1 MDDLINHCII
11 RIVKEQGYK
20 YADKRAILLIY
31 EALEKYIISVLKVF
45 HSYTIHSRKQFAN
58 IFDLIFVLK
67 NVDNNIN
74 SRLTPMLYSQVEEK
88 TCLEFK
94 SPLSTYLER
103 YIHIY
108 EFMPAFP
115 PTHTFR
121 QTYLKNKEKEDK
133 SQLVKTRLEQSL
145 RSERNL
151 LKLIKG
157 SGSLPSFIN
166 YLYKK

>member
-1 MDDLINHCII
+1 MKDLVNHFIL
-11 RIVKEQGYK
+11 RIVKENGFL
-20 YADKRAILLIY
+20 YADKKAVLLLKENLEIY
-31 EALEKYIISVLKVF
+31 VTSILKVLM
-45 HSYTIHSRKQFAN
+45 SYTIHSKKQSTN
-58 IFDLIFVLK
+58 IFDFFSVIK
-67 NVDNNIN
+67 NLRINLSTNIHPVN
-74 SRLTPMLYSQVEEK
+74 YSEEELLPV
-88 TCLEFK
+88 LEFK

-108 EFMPAFP
+108 EFMPPFP

-133 SQLVKTRLEQSL
+133 SQLVKSRLEQSL

-157 SGSLPSFIN
+157 SGSLPSFVN

>member
-1 MDDLINHCII
+1 MEDLINHFVL
-11 RIVKEQGYK
+11 RIVKENGFL
-20 YADKRAILLIY
+20 YADKKAILLIK
-31 EALEKYIISVLKVF
+31 ASLESHITSILKVLM
-45 HSYTIHSRKQFAN
+45 SYTIHSKKQSAN
-58 IFDLIFVLK
+58 IYDFFTAIKNLK
-67 NVDNNIN
+67 IKLLTNIQPIYYSEENVIPVID
-74 SRLTPMLYSQVEEK
+74 
-88 TCLEFK
+88 FK

-108 EFMPAFP
+108 DFMPSFP

-133 SQLVKTRLEQSL
+133 SQLVKSRLEQSL

-157 SGSLPSFIN
+157 SGSLPSFVN

>member
-11 RIVKEQGYK
+11 RIVKEHGYD
-20 YADKRAILLIY
+20 YADKRAILLIK
-31 EALEKYIISVLKVF
+31 EALERHINSILKVF
-45 HSYTIHSRKQFAN
+45 HSYTIHSKKQSAN
-58 IFDLIFVLK
+58 AFDLLSVLK
-67 NVDNNIN
+67 DTKFSVNT
-74 SRLTPMLYSQVEEK
+74 RLTPMLYSQVEEEP
-88 TCLEFK
+88 CFDFK

-108 EFMPAFP
+108 EFMPPFP

-145 RSERNL
+145 RSEKNL